1 MTTKKE
7 KLVLLS
13 DYYSK
18 AAPYAEKAKK
28 AYGSRGTKS
37 EAHDASRTLTKIL
50 VEYVDK
56 GGSLLLMS
64 EAINMSYPALRRR
77 VMTAEIEPLKKRP
90 QSKSSESDYERVI
103 KHLHEA
109 RQVSSLS
116 YHQAIKEAYDS
127 GISLN
132 KLAKELGLKSAYPL
146 YYGLNKARLME
157 GK

>member
-1 MTTKKE
+1 MTTKAE
-7 KLVLLS
+7 KLELLS

-37 EAHDASRTLTKIL
+37 DAHDASRKLTEIL
-50 VEYVDK
+50 ADYVDK

-77 VMTAEIEPLKKRP
+77 VMTAGIPPLKKKA
-90 QSKSSESDYERVI
+90 QSKATKADYDKAVEQ
-103 KHLHEA
+103 LHEA
-109 RQVSSLS
+109 RQISSAS
-116 YHQAIKEAYDS
+116 YHQAIKDVYDN
-127 GISLN
+127 GVSLN